1 MTSYS
6 KWLENN
12 AQDAFKKGNDST
24 ILDAWRQ
31 SHRDLEAQLSK
42 NTQHIMLLTT
52 DEALDTVQDLYSY
65 GTTFAGNIKDT
76 ISGAKNI
83 TKLMSYKEAEKLV
96 FRFKGL
102 GIRAETYIQ
111 KGVSYIKITGYASL
125 RRILNGTRY
134 AVNHPQILELGI
146 GKAGINAGIMSG
158 ARFCIYFAVAQRVV
172 EFIFSDH
179 SGEAVAAFIG
189 NITMDVAKIVV
200 TIFVTKLAVAG
211 FGWAGAVAAA
221 AGFSV
226 VIPVA
231 LGIFLIVALGWGIA
245 STLTYLDET
254 KFHLSE
260 RLITSIRTGMEEHQ
274 KVTEWNMKNMN
285 PYQSSIINGQY

>member
-1 MTSYS
+1 MCIR
-6 KWLENN
+6 
-12 AQDAFKKGNDST
+12 DS
-24 ILDAWRQ
+24 
-31 SHRDLEAQLSK
+31 
-42 NTQHIMLLTT
+42 
-52 DEALDTVQDLYSY
+52 
-65 GTTFAGNIKDT
+65 
-76 ISGAKNI
+76 
-83 TKLMSYKEAEKLV
+83 KEAEKLV

-111 KGVSYIKITGYASL
+111 KGVAYIKITGYASL

-200 TIFVTKLAVAG
+200 TIFVTKALVATVG
-211 FGWAGAVAAA
+211 GAAA
-221 AGFSV
+221 LLGFST
-226 VIPVA
+226 VIPIA
-231 LGIFLIVALGWGIA
+231 AGIFIIILLGWGITH
-245 STLTYLDET
+245 TLNKLDEEY
-254 KFHLSE
+254 HLSE
-260 RLITSIRTGMEEHQ
+260 KLIATIRNGMEEYQ
-274 KVTEWNMKNMN
+274 KVTEWNLKHSNL
-285 PYQSSIINGQY
+285 YIFNG

>member
-6 KWLENN
+6 QWLENN
-12 AQDAFKKGNDST
+12 AQDAFIRGGDDT
-24 ILDAWRQ
+24 ILEAWRQ
-31 SHRDLEAQLSK
+31 SRRDLEAQLSK

-52 DEALDTVQDLYSY
+52 DEALDAVKDLYSY

-83 TKLMSYKEAEKLV
+83 TKLMSYREAEKLV

-102 GIRAETYIQ
+102 GVKAETYIQ
-111 KGVSYIKITGYASL
+111 KGVTYIKITGYASL

-158 ARFCIYFAVAQRVV
+158 ARFCIYFAAAQRVV

-189 NITMDVAKIVV
+189 NITMDVAKVIV
-200 TIFVTKLAVAG
+200 TIFVTKLAVWGAA
-211 FGWAGAVAAA
+211 WAATAVGLSTMA
-221 AGFSV
+221 
-226 VIPVA
+226 IPVA
-231 LGIFLIVALGWGIA
+231 FGIVLIVALGWGITWGLA
-245 STLTYLDET
+245 ALDEE
-254 KFHLSE
+254 FDLSKN
-260 RLITSIRTGMEEHQ
+260 LIEGIHKGMEKHQ
-274 KVTEWNMKNMN
+274 KVTEWNVKNAN
-285 PYQSSIINGQY
+285 PYLYTMLNGQY

>member
-1 MTSYS
+1 MTGYS

-12 AQDAFKKGNDST
+12 AEDAFRKGNNST
-24 ILDAWRQ
+24 ILDAWIQ
-31 SHRDLEAQLSK
+31 SQRDLEAQLSK

-52 DEALDTVQDLYSY
+52 DESLDIMQDLYSE

-76 ISGAKNI
+76 ISGVKNI

-111 KGVSYIKITGYASL
+111 KGVTYIKITGYASL

-134 AVNHPQILELGI
+134 AFNHPQILELGI

-158 ARFCIYFAVAQRVV
+158 ARFCIYFAATQRVM

-211 FGWAGAVAAA
+211 AVWAATGI
-221 AGFSV
+221 GLSTL
-226 VIPVA
+226 VIPVVT
-231 LGIFLIVALGWGIA
+231 GIVLVVALGWVISWGLDALDKEFDLSKNLIA
-245 STLTYLDET
+245 SIH
-254 KFHLSE
+254 K
-260 RLITSIRTGMEEHQ
+260 GMEEHQ

>member
-6 KWLENN
+6 QWLENN
-12 AQDAFKKGNDST
+12 AQDAFIRGGDDT
-24 ILDAWRQ
+24 ILEAWRQ
-31 SHRDLEAQLSK
+31 SRRDLEAQLSK

-52 DEALDTVQDLYSY
+52 DEALDAVKDLYSY

-83 TKLMSYKEAEKLV
+83 TKLMSYREAEKLV

-102 GIRAETYIQ
+102 GVKAETYIQ
-111 KGVSYIKITGYASL
+111 KGVTYIKITGYASL

-158 ARFCIYFAVAQRVV
+158 ARFCIYFSAAQRVV

-189 NITMDVAKIVV
+189 NITMDVAKVVV
-200 TIFVTKLAVAG
+200 TIFVTKMVVAG
-211 FGWAGAVAAA
+211 AGIM
-221 AGFSV
+221 FSV
-226 VIPVA
+226 TLPISAGIVLIILLGVA
-231 LGIFLIVALGWGIA
+231 VTTGLM
-245 STLTYLDET
+245 YLDEE
-254 KFHLSE
+254 FHLSNK
-260 RLITSIRTGMEEHQ
+260 LISSIDKGMEEHQ
-274 KVTEWNMKNMN
+274 KVTEWNVKNAN
-285 PYQSSIINGQY
+285 PYLYTMLNGQY

>member
-6 KWLENN
+6 QWLENN
-12 AQDAFKKGNDST
+12 AQDAFIKGGDDT
-24 ILDAWRQ
+24 ILEAWRQ
-31 SHRDLEAQLSK
+31 SRRDLEAQLSK

-52 DEALDTVQDLYSY
+52 DEALDAVKDLYSY

-83 TKLMSYKEAEKLV
+83 TKLMSYREAEKLV

-102 GIRAETYIQ
+102 GVKAETYIQ
-111 KGVSYIKITGYASL
+111 KGVTYIKITGYASL

-158 ARFCIYFAVAQRVV
+158 ARFCIYFAAAQRVV

-189 NITMDVAKIVV
+189 NITMDVAKVVV
-200 TIFVTKLAVAG
+200 TIFVTKMVVAG
-211 FGWAGAVAAA
+211 AGIM
-221 AGFSV
+221 FSV
-226 VIPVA
+226 TLPISAGIVLIILLGVA
-231 LGIFLIVALGWGIA
+231 VTTGLM
-245 STLTYLDET
+245 YLDEE
-254 KFHLSE
+254 FHLSKK
-260 RLITSIRTGMEEHQ
+260 LISSIDKGMEEHQ
-274 KVTEWNMKNMN
+274 KVTEWNVKNAN
-285 PYQSSIINGQY
+285 PYLYTMLNGQY

>member
-6 KWLENN
+6 KWLEDN
-12 AQDAFKKGNDST
+12 AQDAFRSGNNSA
-24 ILDAWRQ
+24 ILYTWSQ
-31 SHRDLEAQLSK
+31 SYRDFEAQLSK

-52 DEALDTVQDLYSY
+52 DEALNAVKDLYNY

-76 ISGAKNI
+76 ISGAKNV
-83 TKLMSYKEAEKLV
+83 TKLMSYREAEKLV

-102 GIRAETYIQ
+102 GIKAETYIQ
-111 KGVSYIKITGYASL
+111 KGVPYIKITGYASL

-146 GKAGINAGIMSG
+146 GRAGINAGIMSG
-158 ARFCIYFAVAQRVV
+158 ARFCIYFAAAQRVV

-200 TIFVTKLAVAG
+200 TIFVTKLSMWGAAWAATGIGLTTMAIPVVAG
-211 FGWAGAVAAA
+211 IILV
-221 AGFSV
+221 
-226 VIPVA
+226 
-231 LGIFLIVALGWGIA
+231 VALGWGIIWGLA
-245 STLTYLDET
+245 ALDKE
-254 KFHLSE
+254 FDLSE
-260 RLITSIRTGMEEHQ
+260 NLISGIRKGMEEQQ

-285 PYQSSIINGQY
+285 PYLSSIINGQY

>member
-6 KWLENN
+6 QWLENN
-12 AQDAFKKGNDST
+12 AQDAFIRGGDDT
-24 ILDAWRQ
+24 ILEAWRQ
-31 SHRDLEAQLSK
+31 SRRDLEAQLSK

-52 DEALDTVQDLYSY
+52 DEALDAVKDLYSY

-83 TKLMSYKEAEKLV
+83 TKLMSYREAEKLV

-102 GIRAETYIQ
+102 GVKAETYIQ
-111 KGVSYIKITGYASL
+111 KGVTYIKITGYVSL

-158 ARFCIYFAVAQRVV
+158 ARFCIYFAAAQRVV

-189 NITMDVAKIVV
+189 NITMDVAKVVV
-200 TIFVTKLAVAG
+200 TIFVTKMVVAGASWGAAAVAG
-211 FGWAGAVAAA
+211 Y
-221 AGFSV
+221 SV

-231 LGIFLIVALGWGIA
+231 LGVVLIVALGVVITFA
-245 STLTYLDET
+245 LFKIDENY
-254 KFHLSE
+254 HLSDK
-260 RLITSIRTGMEEHQ
+260 LISSINRGMEEQQ
-274 KVTEWNMKNMN
+274 KINEWNLKNAN
-285 PYQSSIINGQY
+285 PYLFSMMNGQY

>member
-6 KWLENN
+6 QWLENN
-12 AQDAFKKGNDST
+12 AQDAFIRGGDDT
-24 ILDAWRQ
+24 ILEAWRQ
-31 SHRDLEAQLSK
+31 SRRDLEAQLSK

-52 DEALDTVQDLYSY
+52 DEALDAVKDLYSY

-83 TKLMSYKEAEKLV
+83 TKLMSYREAEKLV

-102 GIRAETYIQ
+102 GVKAETYIQ
-111 KGVSYIKITGYASL
+111 KGVTYIKITGYASL

-158 ARFCIYFAVAQRVV
+158 ARFCIYFAAAQRVV

-189 NITMDVAKIVV
+189 NITMDVAKVVV
-200 TIFVTKLAVAG
+200 TIFVTKMVVAG
-211 FGWAGAVAAA
+211 AGIM
-221 AGFSV
+221 FSV
-226 VIPVA
+226 TLPISAGIVLIILLGVA
-231 LGIFLIVALGWGIA
+231 VTTGLM
-245 STLTYLDET
+245 YLDEE
-254 KFHLSE
+254 FHLSNK
-260 RLITSIRTGMEEHQ
+260 LISSIDKGMEEHQ
-274 KVTEWNMKNMN
+274 KVTEWNVKNAN
-285 PYQSSIINGQY
+285 PYLYTMLNGQY

>member
-6 KWLENN
+6 QWLENN
-12 AQDAFKKGNDST
+12 AQDAFIRGGDDT
-24 ILDAWRQ
+24 ILEAWRQ
-31 SHRDLEAQLSK
+31 SRRDLEAQLSK

-52 DEALDTVQDLYSY
+52 DEALDAVKDLYSY

-83 TKLMSYKEAEKLV
+83 TKLMSYREAEKLV

-102 GIRAETYIQ
+102 GVKAETYIQ
-111 KGVSYIKITGYASL
+111 KGVTYIKITGYASL

-158 ARFCIYFAVAQRVV
+158 ARFCIYFAAAQRVV

-189 NITMDVAKIVV
+189 NITMDVAKVVV
-200 TIFVTKLAVAG
+200 TIVVTKLAVAG
-211 FGWAGAVAAA
+211 FTLAGAVATA

-226 VIPVA
+226 VVPVA
-231 LGIFLIVALGWGIA
+231 LGIFLIVALGWGIT
-245 STLTYLDET
+245 STLAYLDET

-260 RLITSIRTGMEEHQ
+260 RLIASIQKGMEEQQ
-274 KVTEWNMKNMN
+274 KVNEWNMKNMN
-285 PYQSSIINGQY
+285 PYQFSIINGQY